1 MLANIVITTF
11 NRLNFTKQTIPNIID
26 TASDSI
32 SYMITVVDNGSKDGT
47 PEYLIELFNQKKIT
61 NLILLPENIGVA
73 KGQNLGWKLFENVS
87 IYGKVDNDVLFHK
100 KNWLNEI
107 IYILSNSSEL
117 GALGYNC
124 EAKDCYSIID
134 NGAVK
139 YRYKQGNIGGACHF
153 IPRAAQDIL
162 GFWCEDYDKYGEED
176 ADMGYRIVMAGLKNA
191 YMIDENVMEHLPEP
205 VTEYVE
211 FKRKQRNDNLAGK
224 WNQILT
230 EYQSK
235 QRPLRIETNV
245 LNEIS
250 YTLMSNL

>member
-1 MLANIVITTF
+1 
-11 NRLNFTKQTIPNIID
+11 
-26 TASDSI
+26 
-32 SYMITVVDNGSKDGT
+32 
-47 PEYLIELFNQKKIT
+47 
-61 NLILLPENIGVA
+61 
-73 KGQNLGWKLFENVS
+73 
-87 IYGKVDNDVLFHK
+87 
-100 KNWLNEI
+100 
-107 IYILSNSSEL
+107 
-117 GALGYNC
+117 
-124 EAKDCYSIID
+124 
-134 NGAVK
+134 
-139 YRYKQGNIGGACHF
+139 
-153 IPRAAQDIL
+153 
-162 GFWCEDYDKYGEED
+162 
-176 ADMGYRIVMAGLKNA
+176 MGYRIVMAGLKNA